1 MEAKDRVMQECRS
14 TITRMDASIQKFLK
28 VNGARQVNPKE
39 EGYVQTIL
47 SNYDKL
53 ERIQDEKVILSE
65 KAAILVSFDDPL
77 LYDCDTDVLLQLDRQ
92 VKRLDVKIRDLQTEG
107 AIAPDPLLPSTL
119 NSNTTLTP
127 RFPPLSAST
136 TGLNTPL
143 HPIAGNVGPSTTI
156 ANSAIARLVQP
167 QSATSLR
174 HPSLSLPPSYPLSAS
189 GTSTPTV
196 QSIHLHQR
204 ARESSLGA
212 SDSKRRRLNAITAP
226 GSSLRQSSLGPGTPK
241 PGTPGSVRGGSAGPG
256 RAIVKK
262 PNPKKV
268 APHQRVGHLNPNSKK
283 ASSASA
289 RRRASKKGSGVRPSP
304 STGGDDSALSDAEN
318 SESERNSQA
327 SAALLSGR
335 GNGDAEL
342 EDAFHGEGG
351 EEDEEQGDDRK
362 YCTCRSV
369 SYGNMIACD
378 NDDCAYEWFHWSC
391 VGMTKEPAGKWF
403 CAECRAKL
411 NI

>member
-1 MEAKDRVMQECRS
+1 M
-14 TITRMDASIQKFLK
+14 
-28 VNGARQVNPKE
+28 
-39 EGYVQTIL
+39 
-47 SNYDKL
+47 
-53 ERIQDEKVILSE
+53 
-65 KAAILVSFDDPL
+65 
-77 LYDCDTDVLLQLDRQ
+77 
-92 VKRLDVKIRDLQTEG
+92 KIRDLQSEG
-107 AIAPDPLLPSTL
+107 AIAPDPLLPSLL
-119 NSNTTLTP
+119 NSHSNLTP
-127 RFPPLSAST
+127 RFPPHSAST
-136 TGLNTPL
+136 TGLSTPL

-156 ANSAIARLVQP
+156 ANSAIARLAQP
-167 QSATSLR
+167 QSATALR
-174 HPSLSLPPSYPLSAS
+174 HPSLPPNYPLPAS
-189 GTSTPTV
+189 GNSTPII

-204 ARESSLGA
+204 ARENSLGA

-241 PGTPGSVRGGSAGPG
+241 AGTPSSVRGGSAGPA
-256 RAIVKK
+256 RAALKK

-289 RRRASKKGSGVRPSP
+289 RRRASKKGSGMRPSP
-304 STGGDDSALSDAEN
+304 STGGDDSALSDVEN
-318 SESERNSQA
+318 SESERNSQV
-327 SAALLSGR
+327 SAAPLTGR
-335 GNGDAEL
+335 GNGDVEM
-342 EDAFHGEGG
+342 EDTFHGEGV

-369 SYGNMIACD
+369 SYGNMVACD

-403 CAECRAKL
+403 CAECRVKL